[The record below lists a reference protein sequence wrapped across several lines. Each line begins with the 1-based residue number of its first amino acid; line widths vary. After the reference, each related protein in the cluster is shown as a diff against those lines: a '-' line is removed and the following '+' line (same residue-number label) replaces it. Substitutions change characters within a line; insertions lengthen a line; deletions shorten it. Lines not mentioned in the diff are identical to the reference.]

1 MNSSLQIQ
9 PGTIPSECSMYDFVA
24 GVPQHFSTQAYTVLV
39 INIIILVATCPFT
52 IALNVLTMIAVK
64 VKTRLQSM
72 SNIALA
78 CLAAT
83 DAMVGVISQ
92 PFYICAVITA
102 LQSEATS
109 EVCQVQNVA
118 IYSMN
123 FFVFSSLAHLV
134 LMSADRYMAIK
145 RSYTYDQTVTKAR
158 VLISSA
164 IAWILSSVI
173 LVFYFIDRNLF
184 LSIQNSFAAA
194 FIVLITINTVVVYCE
209 VRRHEKQIAAQQ
221 VSVEAREKFLKEKRA
236 LKLSTTIIVILILNY
251 LPIISFRIIKNVL
264 KDRVSI
270 DTIYALYFTAMSLGV
285 VNSFVNP
292 LIYSVRLRQFR
303 VAFIELLLKK
313 NRTEAE
319 EFEKKLFAPNVA
331 NQGGEREAQNV
342 NQANAN
348 INIETN
354 HGGESEAQ
362 NVNQANANI
371 DIETNQGEVR
381 EAQNVNQANVNI
393 EIETNQGGESQAQN
407 VNQANANIDIETNQ
421 GGESEAQNVS
431 QANVNM
437 DIETNQGG
445 ESEAQNVN
453 QANATIDIETN
464 QGGESEA
471 QNVNQANVNID
482 IETNQGGESE
492 AQNVNQANVNIDI
505 ETNQGGERE
514 AKNVNRAN
522 ANNDIETNQGGE
534 SQAQNVNQA
543 NVNIDIETNQG
554 GESEAQ
560 NVNQA
565 NVNIDI
571 ETNQGGEREAKN
583 VNRMNANNDIETNQ
597 GGESQAQNVNQANV
611 NFDIETSQGGESEA
625 QNVNQA
631 NASIDIE
638 TNQGGESEAQNVNQA
653 NANIDVE
660 SNQGGERGEEEIDV
674 VQLDAN
680 IDIETNHG
688 GERKKKMS
696 SNQGRMLT
704 PAWN

>member
-102 LQSEATS
+102 LQSEATG

-221 VSVEAREKFLKEKRA
+221 VSVEARETFLKEKRA

-319 EFEKKLFAPNVA
+319 EFEKKIFGPPNAAPNVP

-342 NQANAN
+342 NQ
-348 INIETN
+348 E
-354 HGGESEAQ
+354 
-362 NVNQANANI
+362 NANI
-371 DIETNQGEVR
+371 D
-381 EAQNVNQANVNI
+381 
-393 EIETNQGGESQAQN
+393 IETNQGGESQAQN
-407 VNQANANIDIETNQ
+407 VNQENANIDIETNQ

-431 QANVNM
+431 QANANL
-437 DIETNQGG
+437 DTETNQGG
-445 ESEAQNVN
+445 ESEAKNVN
-453 QANATIDIETN
+453 QANANIDIETN
-464 QGGESEA
+464 QGGVREA

-482 IETNQGGESE
+482 IETNQGGESQ
-492 AQNVNQANVNIDI
+492 AQNVNQVNVNIDI
-505 ETNQGGERE
+505 ETNQGGESE
-514 AKNVNRAN
+514 AQNVNHAN
-522 ANNDIETNQGGE
+522 ANIDIETNQGGE

-543 NVNIDIETNQG
+543 NVNIDIETN
-554 GESEAQ
+554 
-560 NVNQA
+560 
-565 NVNIDI
+565 
-571 ETNQGGEREAKN
+571 
-583 VNRMNANNDIETNQ
+583 
-597 GGESQAQNVNQANV
+597 
-611 NFDIETSQGGESEA
+611 
-625 QNVNQA
+625 
-631 NASIDIE
+631 
-638 TNQGGESEAQNVNQA
+638 
-653 NANIDVE
+653 
-660 SNQGGERGEEEIDV
+660 
-674 VQLDAN
+674 
-680 IDIETNHG
+680 
-688 GERKKKMS
+688 
-696 SNQGRMLT
+696 
-704 PAWN
+704 